1 MSEASLQLF
10 LINRKTIRK
19 APMDFFT
26 ENLQSTAVHFSI
38 IEKKHFGN
46 FSDNDKGERKKFS
59 KT

>member
-1 MSEASLQLF
+1 
-10 LINRKTIRK
+10 
-19 APMDFFT
+19 MDFFT

-46 FSDNDKGERKKFS
+46 FSDNEKGERKKFS